1 MVDHVTHRVRGQF
14 KERTADI
21 KSMIITWTQENKNSH
36 WSEGLRFVQFQKNR
50 SYHRTIEQSPY
61 KALFGSDPKVGLSS
75 SAIPKELLDTLETE
89 EDFLKNGF
97 LAPFLLSTFHQQ
109 RYPEFQR
116 WFQANDIINTRIHA
130 SVTLKFY
137 LKNGFN
143 KNEYFF

>member
-1 MVDHVTHRVRGQF
+1 MVDHVTHRVRGQL

-50 SYHRTIEQSPY
+50 SYHRTIEQTPY

-89 EDFLKNGF
+89 EDLNSVVVAVMKI
-97 LAPFLLSTFHQQ
+97 LAQ
-109 RYPEFQR
+109 
-116 WFQANDIINTRIHA
+116 
-130 SVTLKFY
+130 TLKPTQTWI
-137 LKNGFN
+137 LKT
-143 KNEYFF
+143 KNMTIFLQKMQKISRMLCTS

>member
-1 MVDHVTHRVRGQF
+1 MVDHVTHRVRGQL

-50 SYHRTIEQSPY
+50 SYHRTIEQTPY

-116 WFQANDIINTRIHA
+116 
-130 SVTLKFY
+130 
-137 LKNGFN
+137 
-143 KNEYFF
+143 